1 MADTKT
7 ILYIHKG
14 RFPEEVR
21 AEKLCKSLAKAG
33 HTVILVCKWYKE
45 NKQTEEIDGYT
56 VYRVGFSKI
65 SFLYEGI
72 PGNPFWTKAI
82 SNCIY
87 EFSPDLIICREILLM
102 SNCVNASKGKNI
114 PLLID
119 MAEHYPAAMKEW
131 KKYKS
136 NIIGRI
142 FVHILSIPQ
151 LIEKHAVKHA
161 HGIITV
167 CVEQN
172 NRLIKEYHYP
182 PHLLSIVHN
191 TPYIDAFSSCKKGS
205 RIPPIVFA
213 HHGYFTLERNL
224 ELLVEGF
231 NIAAQQIKNIQLVL
245 AGEGETKRDIIKKV
259 NSLSCKDRIHI
270 LDAYKAKDLCSL
282 YSETDIGILPY
293 TIDDFRNHTLPN
305 KAFDYISCGKP
316 IISSSLHPMKR
327 LLDETQAGIYGDC
340 STPKG
345 ISELINTMYHANIEE
360 MSNNGLNSFK
370 ETYNWQIDEKELLR
384 FINTF
389 NIYENK

>member
-1 MADTKT
+1 MGRIKMPETKT

-33 HTVILVCKWYKE
+33 HKVILLCKWFNEYKR
-45 NKQTEEIDGYT
+45 TEEIDGFT
-56 VYRVGFSKI
+56 VIRVGFSKPNYV
-65 SFLYEGI
+65 YEGI

-82 SNCIY
+82 RKCIDEY
-87 EFSPDLIICREILLM
+87 SPDLIICREILLM
-102 SNCVNASKGKNI
+102 YNCVHASKGKNI

-136 NIIGRI
+136 NILGKL
-142 FVHILSIPQ
+142 FVHTLPIPE

-161 HGIITV
+161 QGIITV
-167 CVEQN
+167 CLEQN
-172 NRLIKEYHYP
+172 QRLIKDYHYP
-182 PHLLSIVHN
+182 PDLLSIVHN
-191 TPYIDAFSSCKKGS
+191 TPDLDAFSSCKKGS

-224 ELLVEGF
+224 EMLVEGF
-231 NIAAQQIKNIQLVL
+231 NIAAQQLKEIQLVL
-245 AGEGETKRDIIKKV
+245 AGEGETKSDIIKKV
-259 NSLSCKDRIHI
+259 DSLSCKNRIHI
-270 LDAYKAKDLCSL
+270 LDAYKAKDLCAL

-293 TIDDFRNHTLPN
+293 TIDEFRNHTLPN

-340 STPKG
+340 STPKA
-345 ISELINTMYHANIEE
+345 ISELIITMYFANIEE
-360 MSNNGLNSFK
+360 MSNKGLQSFA
-370 ETYNWQIDEKELLR
+370 ETYNWKIDEKELLR

-389 NIYENK
+389 